1 MPPLTQ
7 TEIDKNLQTTKGWI
21 QVGNALHRK
30 FTLKTFSAAIEFLN
44 RVARTAEKAG
54 HHPDLDIRFNVVEI
68 GLSTHSAGGITE
80 KDFALAQQID
90 DIASNLP

>member
-7 TEIDKNLQTTKGWI
+7 TEIEKKLQATKGWL
-21 QVGNALHRK
+21 QVGNTLHRK
-30 FTLKTFSAAIEFLN
+30 FTLKTFPAAIEFVN
-44 RVARTAEKAG
+44 RIARTAEKAG
-54 HHPDLDIRFNVVEI
+54 HHPDIDIRYNVVGI

-90 DIASNLP
+90 DLASNLP

>member
-7 TEIDKNLQTTKGWI
+7 TEIDKKLQTTKDWL

-30 FTLKTFSAAIEFLN
+30 FTLKTFLAAIEFLN
-44 RVARTAEKAG
+44 RIARTAEKAG
-54 HHPDLDIRFNVVEI
+54 HHPDLDIRFNVVKI
-68 GLSTHSAGGITE
+68 GLSAHSAGGLTE

-90 DIASNLP
+90 DLASNLP

>member
-7 TEIDKNLQTTKGWI
+7 TEIDKKLQATKGWL
-21 QVGNALHRK
+21 QVGNVLHQK
-30 FTLKTFSAAIEFLN
+30 FTLKTFPAAIEFVN
-44 RVARTAEKAG
+44 RIARTVEKAG
-54 HHPDLDIRFNVVEI
+54 HHPDLDIRYNVVGI

>member
-7 TEIDKNLQTTKGWI
+7 TEIDKKRQATKGWL
-21 QVGNALHRK
+21 QVGNTLHQK
-30 FTLKTFSAAIEFLN
+30 FTLKTFPAAIEFVN
-44 RVARTAEKAG
+44 RIARTAEKAE
-54 HHPDLDIRFNVVEI
+54 HHPDIDIRYNVVGI

-90 DIASNLP
+90 DLASNLP

>member
-7 TEIDKNLQTTKGWI
+7 TEIDKKRQATKGWL
-21 QVGNALHRK
+21 QVGNTLHRK
-30 FTLKTFSAAIEFLN
+30 FTLKTFLAAIEFLN
-44 RVARTAEKAG
+44 RIARTAEKAG
-54 HHPDLDIRFNVVEI
+54 HHPDLDIRYNVVGI
-68 GLSTHSAGGITE
+68 GLSTHRAGGITE